1 MIELDRQ
8 GFLTIKD
15 LMNYHYCK
23 RLIYFENVLRI
34 PQATT
39 VKELKGRELH
49 AAFSKKSKRNKI
61 VKKFPKLPKEYNL
74 GLDSKEL
81 NFRTVLD
88 CLIIDK
94 GKNEAFPLEY
104 KDTKK
109 PDKIYWTFKIQMLAE
124 SLLVKEM
131 LGYNIPFAFIKFEQS
146 DDIAKIKV
154 TENKLEKVRE
164 TINEINQIIQ
174 TELLP
179 EPTEFQKRCK
189 DCCYWK
195 ICKRA

>member
-1 MIELDRQ
+1 
-8 GFLTIKD
+8 
-15 LMNYHYCK
+15 
-23 RLIYFENVLRI
+23 VLRI

-39 VKELKGRELH
+39 VKELKGRKLH
-49 AAFSKKSKRNKI
+49 AVFSKKSKRNKI
-61 VKKFPKLPKEYNL
+61 VKEFSKLPKEYNM

-88 CLIIDK
+88 CLIINK

-109 PDKIYWTFKIQMLAE
+109 PDKIYWTFKIQMFAE

-131 LGYNIPFAFIKFEQS
+131 LGYNVPFVFIKFEQS
-146 DDIAKIKV
+146 DELAKMKV
-154 TENKLEKVRE
+154 TENDLEKVRE
-164 TINEINQIIQ
+164 TISEINQIIQ

-195 ICKRA
+195 ICRRA

>member
-1 MIELDRQ
+1 LDRQ

-15 LMNYHYCK
+15 LMNFQYCK

-39 VKELKGRELH
+39 VKEFKGRELH
-49 AAFSKKSKRNKI
+49 AVFAKKSKRNKI
-61 VKKFPKLPKEYNL
+61 VKEFPRFPKKYNL
-74 GLDSKEL
+74 NLDSKEL

-94 GKNEAFPLEY
+94 EKNAAFPLEY
-104 KDTKK
+104 KDAKK
-109 PDKIYWTFKIQMLAE
+109 PAKIYWTFKIQMFAE
-124 SLLVKEM
+124 SLLVKET
-131 LGYNIPFAFIKFEQS
+131 LGYTVPFAFIKFEQS
-146 DDIAKIKV
+146 DELAKMKI
-154 TENKLEKVRE
+154 TENDLGIVGE
-164 TINEINQIIQ
+164 TISEINQIIQ
-174 TELLP
+174 TEILP
-179 EPTEFQKRCK
+179 EPTKFQKRCK